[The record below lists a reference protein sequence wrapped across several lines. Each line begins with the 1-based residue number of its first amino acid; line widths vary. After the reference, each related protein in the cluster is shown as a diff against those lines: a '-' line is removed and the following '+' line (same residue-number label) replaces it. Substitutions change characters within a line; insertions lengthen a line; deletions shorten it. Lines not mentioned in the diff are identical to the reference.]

1 MQKRA
6 IRLTLFA
13 LLLLTGIIASYVI
26 WDVQQR
32 LDILFDSGGDF
43 EARLDRVTAAV
54 AALGAAQQA
63 YVAPGQT
70 DDPWFDRA
78 TALVGELTAE
88 SAALGRHSH
97 SAGAATR
104 LRTFV
109 DGLEVLVRADTR
121 ARENVR
127 LGQELMAADLIYSEA
142 RDAMSGMSVTL
153 DGLRSAEAV
162 ARRTERNALITEGAA
177 VAGGTAALWVVG
189 LILLTRLPRREA
201 PLRAAPSSVTPIDT
215 IAPAPVLAGP
225 AAAATAGP
233 AIRLNEAAEVCT
245 AISRITD
252 ARALPDVLARAAE
265 VIDAAGIILWLS
277 AGEELFAVTAH
288 GYSTKML
295 ERLGPIVR
303 SADNATAAAWRLG
316 EIRIVAGD
324 IMSNGAIVAPMFGPQ
339 SCIGALAA
347 EVRHGRE
354 TDAATQAVTAII
366 AAQLA
371 SIVAAWPA
379 ASAADAPSENPTAAN
394 A

>member
-13 LLLLTGIIASYVI
+13 LLLLAGIGASYLI
-26 WDVQQR
+26 WDIQQR
-32 LDILFDSGGDF
+32 LDTLFDSGRDL

-63 YVAPGQT
+63 YVAPGQI
-70 DDPWFDRA
+70 DDPWFGRA
-78 TALVGELTAE
+78 TSLVGELTDE

-97 SAGAATR
+97 SAGAATK

-109 DGLEVLVRADTR
+109 DGLEAVVRADTR
-121 ARENVR
+121 ARENLH

-142 RDAMSGMSVTL
+142 RDVLSGMSAVI
-153 DGLRSAEAV
+153 GELRDAEAG
-162 ARRTERNALITEGAA
+162 ARGAERTALITEAA
-177 VAGGTAALWVVG
+177 KVAGGTAALWLVG
-189 LILLTRLPRREA
+189 LILLTRLPRQAGPPIAA
-201 PLRAAPSSVTPIDT
+201 PL
-215 IAPAPVLAGP
+215 
-225 AAAATAGP
+225 AAAAIDTMTPVLTPVAPAVDATAEP
-233 AIRLNEAAEVCT
+233 AVHLSEAAAVCT

-252 ARALPDVLARAAE
+252 ARALPDVLARAAR
-265 VIDAAGIILWLS
+265 VIDGAGIIVWLS
-277 AGEELFAVTAH
+277 AGEELFAVAAH
-288 GYSTKML
+288 GYSAKML
-295 ERLGPIVR
+295 DRLGPIAR
-303 SADNATAAAWRLG
+303 TMDNATAAAWRLG
-316 EIRIVAGD
+316 EMRIVAGD
-324 IMSNGAIVAPMFGPQ
+324 TISNGAIVAPMFGPE

-354 TDAATQAVTAII
+354 TDAATHAVTAMI

-379 ASAADAPSENPTAAN
+379 ASVAGATAENSAAAN